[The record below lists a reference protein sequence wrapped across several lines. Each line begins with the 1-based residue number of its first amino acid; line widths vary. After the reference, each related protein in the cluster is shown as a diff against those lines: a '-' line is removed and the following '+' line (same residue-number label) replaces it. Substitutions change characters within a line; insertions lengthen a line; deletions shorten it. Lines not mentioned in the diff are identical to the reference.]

1 MKLRGRGGER
11 RSMRKGREGVKNG
24 PWAEEREREG
34 EDGKAR
40 SEREEE
46 REREREGEAVGVER
60 GKQRSM

>member
-24 PWAEEREREG
+24 PWAEERERERMG
-34 EDGKAR
+34 R
-40 SEREEE
+40 REASGRR

>member
-24 PWAEEREREG
+24 PWAEERERER
-34 EDGKAR
+34 KAR

-46 REREREGEAVGVER
+46 REGEREGEAVGVER